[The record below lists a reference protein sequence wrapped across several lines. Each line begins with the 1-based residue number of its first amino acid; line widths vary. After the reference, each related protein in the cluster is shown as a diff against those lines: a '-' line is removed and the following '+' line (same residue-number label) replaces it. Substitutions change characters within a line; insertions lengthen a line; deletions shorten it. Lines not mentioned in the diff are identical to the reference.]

1 MTKYTKKQLAAV
13 TAFAKGEEAQDTR
26 TEKMHAEGLKYFD
39 FKKSDPQCRD
49 ANFELCKQATIAGMP
64 AKKRALILMEGR
76 EVPADSKKAR
86 REAQKAIGAYMGKMF
101 RSLKKI
107 QNPGAANSDQSEAQ
121 KIAEALAGLCKRA
134 GKNDSGVPKAVI
146 ENLNKAVK
154 AFG

>member
-1 MTKYTKKQLAAV
+1 
-13 TAFAKGEEAQDTR
+13 
-26 TEKMHAEGLKYFD
+26 
-39 FKKSDPQCRD
+39 
-49 ANFELCKQATIAGMP
+49 
-64 AKKRALILMEGR
+64 MEGR
-76 EVPADSKKAR
+76 EVPEGSKEAR
-86 REAQKAIGAYMGKMF
+86 RLAQKAIGAYMGKMF
-101 RSLKKI
+101 NALKKI

>member
-1 MTKYTKKQLAAV
+1 MTKYTKKQLASV
-13 TAFAKGEEAQDTR
+13 TAFARGEEAQDTKA
-26 TEKMHAEGLKYFD
+26 EKMHAEGLKYYD

-49 ANFELCKQATIAGMP
+49 ANFELCKKATIAGMP

-76 EVPADSKKAR
+76 EVPEGSKKAR
-86 REAQKAIGAYMGKMF
+86 REAIQAIGGYMGKMM
-101 RSLKKI
+101 RALKKI
-107 QNPGAANSDQSEAQ
+107 QNPGAANSDQTEAE

>member
-1 MTKYTKKQLAAV
+1 MTKYTKKQLASV
-13 TAFAKGEEAQDTR
+13 TAFAKGEDAQDTR
-26 TEKMHAEGLKYFD
+26 AEKMHAEGLKYYD
-39 FKKSDPQCRD
+39 FKKSDPECRD

-76 EVPADSKKAR
+76 EVPESAKEARSK
-86 REAQKAIGAYMGKMF
+86 AQKAIGAYMGKMF

-107 QNPGAANSDQSEAQ
+107 QNPGAANSELTEAE

-134 GKNDSGVPKAVI
+134 GKDDSGVPKAVI
-146 ENLNKAVK
+146 EKLNQAAK

>member
-1 MTKYTKKQLAAV
+1 MTKYTKKQLASV
-13 TAFAKGEEAQDTR
+13 TAFAKGEDEQDTR
-26 TEKMHAEGLKYFD
+26 AEKMHKEGLKYYD
-39 FKKSDPQCRD
+39 FKKSDPQCRV

-64 AKKRALILMEGR
+64 AKKRALILMDGR
-76 EVPADSKKAR
+76 EVPEGAKEAR
-86 REAQKAIGAYMGKMF
+86 REAKKAIGAYMGKIM
-101 RSLKKI
+101 RALKKI
-107 QNPGAANSDQSEAQ
+107 QNPGAANSDQTEAQ